1 MPAGLAWSS
10 SVGNREALRR
20 VLHQRAG
27 RRAIVEAFAAAG
39 AFLRHDLVEVA
50 RLQQFRPDRRFR
62 ADFAAQPAGIADRV
76 VDRNLHLAATG
87 WGERPNPPIWCS
99 R

>member
-1 MPAGLAWSS
+1 MLAGLAWSS
-10 SVGNREALRR
+10 LAHRWPLRR

-27 RRAIVEAFAAAG
+27 RRAIIEAFAAAG
-39 AFLRHDLVEVA
+39 AFLRDDLIEVA
-50 RLQQFRPDRRFR
+50 RLQQFRADRRVR
-62 ADFAAQPAGIADRV
+62 TDLAAQAAGIADRV
-76 VDRNLHLAATG
+76 VDLDLHLAAAG